1 MKILGV
7 SLTSLVILF
16 VVFYL
21 GTRFPNALRIP
32 GRA

>member
-7 SLTSLVILF
+7 SLTTIVVLF

-21 GTRFPNALRIP
+21 GTRFPNALRLP
-32 GRA
+32 ARG